1 MTSIIKVDTI
11 QNSSGTSA
19 LSIGADGSLGVKG
32 LSYRPAFY
40 AVPASGS
47 GLASGFSAGS
57 TMRYGDAV
65 TNVGNHYN
73 PSTFEFTA
81 PVAGLYFI
89 SASISPGNATST
101 NVWIGMRILKNGSNI
116 ASQGWELSHVDV
128 VSGNNQYANLNHNC
142 ILNLVSGDVLKV
154 VVPYNTFN
162 GDVGYGHFAGYLIG

>member
-1 MTSIIKVDTI
+1 MTSILKVDTI
-11 QNSSGTSA
+11 QNSTGTDA

-40 AVPASGS
+40 AVPAAGG
-47 GLASGFSAGS
+47 GLASGFSANA
-57 TMRYGDAV
+57 TMPYADAV

-73 PSTFEFTA
+73 ASTYEFTA
-81 PVAGLYFI
+81 PVDGLYFI
-89 SASISPGNATST
+89 SASISPGNASST
-101 NVWIGMRILKNGSNI
+101 NVWVGMRILKNGGNI
-116 ASQGWELSHVDV
+116 SDNGWELSHVDV

-162 GDVGYGHFAGYLIG
+162 GDIGFGHFAGYLIG